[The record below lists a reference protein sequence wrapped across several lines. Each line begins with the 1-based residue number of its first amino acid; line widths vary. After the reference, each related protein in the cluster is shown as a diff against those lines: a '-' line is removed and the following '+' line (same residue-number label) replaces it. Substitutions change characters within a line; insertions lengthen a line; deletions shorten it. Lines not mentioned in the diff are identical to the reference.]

1 MRKNIFYRAKNGET
15 HFEKIIHHAAVNK
28 GLTQKINKI
37 TVLNKMINKS
47 KINNS
52 NQNSKFKINF

>member
-15 HFEKIIHHAAVNK
+15 YFEKIIHQDAVTK

-37 TVLNKMINKS
+37 TILNKMINKS
-47 KINNS
+47 KLNNS